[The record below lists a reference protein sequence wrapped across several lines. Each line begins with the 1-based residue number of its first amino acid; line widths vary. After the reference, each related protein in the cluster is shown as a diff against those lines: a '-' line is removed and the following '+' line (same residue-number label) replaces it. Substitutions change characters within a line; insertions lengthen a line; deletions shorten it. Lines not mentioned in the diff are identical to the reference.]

1 MLATMVKGDE
11 PGGAGDGE
19 AGGEATA
26 GGSLL
31 AVGALAPPEPPP
43 HALNMA
49 TAQTHAKTS
58 RLCLRSE
65 LMNCKAF
72 DILGLDRCMWAVK
85 PVGLQAASSA
95 PTEP

>member
-1 MLATMVKGDE
+1 MLATIVEGDE

-49 TAQTHAKTS
+49 TAQTHA
-58 RLCLRSE
+58 
-65 LMNCKAF
+65 
-72 DILGLDRCMWAVK
+72 
-85 PVGLQAASSA
+85 
-95 PTEP
+95 